1 MRGNMRRQGNKW
13 NASERRE
20 ETMKRR
26 EGTTKRR
33 EETMKRRE
41 ETMCFD
47 EDGIRQTRSRLVI
60 LTRRLVTFS
69 LGFVTLRADSLLTA
83 RRAAS
88 DEA

>member
-13 NASERRE
+13 NASE
-20 ETMKRR
+20 
-26 EGTTKRR
+26 RR

-83 RRAAS
+83 RGTAS
-88 DEA
+88 DEVRTQE